1 MYNQNSKLSVGIA
14 VLFEII
20 LIVTAIVSITTK
32 QWKDLFLTS
41 LAIVCVI
48 LPFIITRIANIK
60 NIVLPSSFQLI
71 TLVLVFLAQY
81 LGEIMRFYLIFW
93 WWDLLLHAIFGS
105 FAVIIALYLIQGVIR
120 KEQEATEQRFTLFT
134 ILFSFN
140 FSIALSTLWEM
151 FEFTGDYLIK
161 ANMVKGGLEDTS
173 TDLLIT
179 IFAAFITSIIYYL
192 LKPYYN
198 NVDNSEKVNNLK
210 VR

>member
-1 MYNQNSKLSVGIA
+1 MNNQNNKLSLGIA

-32 QWKDLFLTS
+32 QWKNLFLTL
-41 LAIVCVI
+41 LAIVCVM

-81 LGEIMRFYLIFW
+81 LGEIMKFYLIFW

-105 FAVIIALYLIQGVIR
+105 FAVIIALYLIQGIIR
-120 KEQEATEQRFTLFT
+120 KEQETSEQRFILFT
-134 ILFSFN
+134 LLFSFN
-140 FSIALSTLWEM
+140 FSIALGTLWEM
-151 FEFTGDYLIK
+151 FEFTGDYLVK

-179 IFAAFITSIIYYL
+179 ILAAFITSIICYFRSL
-192 LKPYYN
+192 NKENLAGAKP
-198 NVDNSEKVNNLK
+198 
-210 VR
+210 